1 MKISIIGTGSVAF
14 HLGKRLKQQ
23 GITIEQ
29 IIGRD
34 PQKTLWLAEILG
46 AAWATDVDKILTT
59 SDLYIIAVNDG
70 AIEDVAKRFAFKLRD
85 KFVVHTSG
93 TTPSTILQPY
103 FNHFGTLWP
112 LQTFSVNSQPDFER
126 IPIFI
131 NSTHGISDVTFQM
144 SDFNELSEMSH
155 LKSENLKFEI
165 APPQYSHDFLR
176 KIAEKISPRVYD
188 LSDKDKMTLH
198 IAAVFVNNFTNH
210 LFKIGAD
217 IVQQQQLP
225 FDVLLPLIEETVNK
239 IRLNTPDTMQT
250 GPAVRGDN
258 ATIERHL
265 DFLENNTPQYELI
278 YTVLSIGINKN
289 LSINHGN

>member
-1 MKISIIGTGSVAF
+1 MKISIIGTGNVAF

-23 GITIEQ
+23 GIVIEQ
-29 IIGRD
+29 VIGRD
-34 PQKTLWLAEILG
+34 PQKALWLAEILG
-46 AAWATDVDKILTT
+46 ATWATDVDNALTT

-70 AIEDVAKRFAFKLRD
+70 AIEDIAKRFSFKLCT

-103 FNHFGTLWP
+103 FNNFGTLWP
-112 LQTFSVNSQPDFER
+112 LQTFSLTSQPDFER

-131 NSTHGISDVTFQM
+131 NSKIDSDDSTDFRNPK
-144 SDFNELSEMSH
+144 SDIERT
-155 LKSENLKFEI
+155 
-165 APPQYSHDFLR
+165 PQYPSDFLR
-176 KIAEKISPRVYD
+176 KIAEIISPRVYD

-198 IAAVFVNNFTNH
+198 LAAVFVNNFTNH

-239 IRLNTPDTMQT
+239 IRSHAPDTMQT
-250 GPAVRGDN
+250 GPAIRGDD

-278 YTVLSIGINKN
+278 YRVLSIEINKH
-289 LSINHGN
+289 LLINK

>member
-1 MKISIIGTGSVAF
+1 MKISIIGTGNVAF

-29 IIGRD
+29 VIGRD
-34 PQKTLWLAEILG
+34 PKKTLWLAEILG
-46 AAWATDVDKILTT
+46 AAWATNVDNVLTK

-70 AIEDVAKRFAFKLRD
+70 AIEEIAKRFSFKLRS

-103 FNHFGTLWP
+103 FDNFGTLWP
-112 LQTFSVNSQPDFER
+112 LQTFSLTSQPDFER

-131 NSTHGISDVTFQM
+131 NSKTNNQGSTDIQ
-144 SDFNELSEMSH
+144 N
-155 LKSENLKFEI
+155 LKSDIEGT
-165 APPQYSHDFLR
+165 PQYPSNFLR
-176 KIAEKISPRVYD
+176 KIAEIVSPRVYD

-198 IAAVFVNNFTNH
+198 LAAVFVNNFTNH

-239 IRLNTPDTMQT
+239 IRSNAPDTMQT
-250 GPAVRGDN
+250 GPAIRGDD

-265 DFLENNTPQYELI
+265 DFLANNTPQYELI

-289 LSINHGN
+289 LSLNH

>member
-1 MKISIIGTGSVAF
+1 MKISIIGTGNVAF

-29 IIGRD
+29 VIGRD
-34 PQKTLWLAEILG
+34 PKKTLRLAEILG
-46 AAWATDVDKILTT
+46 AAWATNVDNILTT

-70 AIEDVAKRFAFKLRD
+70 AIEDIAKRFSFKLRH

-103 FNHFGTLWP
+103 FNNFGTLWP
-112 LQTFSVNSQPDFER
+112 LQTFSLTSQPDFER

-131 NSTHGISDVTFQM
+131 NSTTN
-144 SDFNELSEMSH
+144 NEGSTDSQN
-155 LKSENLKFEI
+155 SKFDIEKT
-165 APPQYSHDFLR
+165 PQYSKDFLR
-176 KIAEKISPRVYD
+176 KIAETISPRVYD

-198 IAAVFVNNFTNH
+198 LAAVFVNNFTNH

-239 IRLNTPDTMQT
+239 IRSNAPNTMQT
-250 GPAVRGDN
+250 GPAIRGDD

-289 LSINHGN
+289 LSLNH